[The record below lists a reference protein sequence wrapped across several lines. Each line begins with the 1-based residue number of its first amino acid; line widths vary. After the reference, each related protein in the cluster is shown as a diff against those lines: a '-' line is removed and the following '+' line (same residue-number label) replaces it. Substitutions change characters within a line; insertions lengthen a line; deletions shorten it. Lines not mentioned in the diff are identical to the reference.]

1 MRRAGVIFIGICRL
15 QIYNKSAIWGLPP
28 PLISVNVRIL
38 NQNELN
44 LVQSVA
50 NLPHRGC
57 NFHETGGIWLQ
68 PKNARRNR
76 QAQSEKRRAG
86 QMCHR
91 KGTTAKGG
99 KPQPAQSIHAG
110 HTLPA
115 PGQALC
121 PAAYCTMSPPE
132 GCMVTFS
139 VPSFE
144 SFTYLSCA
152 SGSCPSLAF
161 LSL

>member
-1 MRRAGVIFIGICRL
+1 MNAIFTKQAAFGYNQKSPAATAGAV
-15 QIYNKSAIWGLPP
+15 K
-28 PLISVNVRIL
+28 
-38 NQNELN
+38 
-44 LVQSVA
+44 
-50 NLPHRGC
+50 
-57 NFHETGGIWLQ
+57 
-68 PKNARRNR
+68 K
-76 QAQSEKRRAG
+76 KRRAG
-86 QMCHR
+86 QGRRR
-91 KGTTAKGG
+91 KCATAKGG

-144 SFTYLSCA
+144 AFTCLSCA